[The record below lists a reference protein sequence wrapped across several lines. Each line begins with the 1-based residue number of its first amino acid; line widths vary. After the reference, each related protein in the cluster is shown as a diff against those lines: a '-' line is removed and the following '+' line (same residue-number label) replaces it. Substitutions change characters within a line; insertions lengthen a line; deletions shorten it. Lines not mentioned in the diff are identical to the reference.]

1 MGRSQWRARLGLPLA
16 LTVALVGGLV
26 VVLGGTPAGATT
38 TTVTNTADDG
48 TSTALRQVVTSAAT
62 GDTIVLLAG
71 ATYTLN
77 VCAPGELRITNGK
90 SLTFESTSA
99 TQNAIIDQTCFDR
112 VIVVEPSGTNETTTL
127 HNITLTG
134 GKKIDGSG
142 GAIKTN
148 NVGGSLV
155 LDRVEITGNAVAG
168 THTGGG
174 IDAHGGLTVTNSTIA
189 NNCSE
194 DAAGALD
201 AHTGNAPISLTNS
214 TVTGNSQAFNG
225 AIENA
230 TDRSLSLTYV
240 TLVGNT
246 TNGGAAP
253 CFVHPTSTATQ
264 APPDPS
270 DVESSTAAP
279 GGVGALTNT
288 AVNLFIDGDGTFT
301 SFGTVIGLPT
311 GGPNCLIEGP
321 TVALQGYNFE
331 QGGSDPTS
339 CQLTGGPADVQNG
352 LDPML
357 GALGANGGPTDTRV
371 PQTGSPLINVIPLSA
386 CGGPGGTITTDQR
399 GITRPQQTGC
409 EIGAVEIPAPV
420 AVVIQP
426 RFTG

>member
-1 MGRSQWRARLGLPLA
+1 MGRRQWRARLGLPLA
-16 LTVALVGGLV
+16 SMVALAGGLV

-38 TTVTNTADDG
+38 TTVTNTADDS
-48 TSTALRQVVTSAAT
+48 TSSALRQVVTSASS
-62 GDTIVLLAG
+62 GDTIVLTAG

-77 VCAPGELRITNGK
+77 DCALGELRITSGK
-90 SLTFESTSA
+90 SLTFQSTSA
-99 TQNAIIDQTCFDR
+99 TQNAIINQTCFDR

-127 HNITLTG
+127 RNITLTG
-134 GKKIDGSG
+134 GKKADGSG

-148 NVGGSLV
+148 NSGGSLV
-155 LDRVEITGNAVAG
+155 LDGVEITGNAVAG
-168 THTGGG
+168 SHEGGG

-194 DAAGALD
+194 AGGGALTT
-201 AHTGNAPISLTNS
+201 HTGSAPISLTNS
-214 TVTGNSQAFNG
+214 TVTGNTQPFNG
-225 AIENA
+225 AIDNA

-246 TNGGAAP
+246 TDGGAGP
-253 CFVHPTSTATQ
+253 CFVHPTSTTTQ
-264 APPDPS
+264 SPLDPS
-270 DVESSTAAP
+270 DTESLTAAA
-279 GGVGALTNT
+279 GGVGALSNT
-288 AVNLFIDGDGTFT
+288 AVNLFIDGSGTFT

-311 GGPNCLIEGP
+311 GSPNCLIENA
-321 TVALQGYNFE
+321 TLVSKGYNFE
-331 QGGSDPTS
+331 QGGTDATS
-339 CQLTGGPADVQNG
+339 CQLTGGPGDVQNG
-352 LDPML
+352 SDPML

-409 EIGAVEIPAPV
+409 EIGAVEIPAPAV
-420 AVVIQP
+420 VVIQP